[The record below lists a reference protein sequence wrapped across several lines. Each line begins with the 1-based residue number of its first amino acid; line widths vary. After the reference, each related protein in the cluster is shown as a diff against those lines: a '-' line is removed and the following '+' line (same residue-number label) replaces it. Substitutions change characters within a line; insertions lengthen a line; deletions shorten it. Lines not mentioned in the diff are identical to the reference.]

1 MINTTKN
8 GETKFSKPFQELKT
22 LVKNDGR
29 NNDVKR
35 ISEQPKYV
43 DKKMVGEDQKMEE
56 YLYFF
61 LSDNANQENILTGK
75 KRKYGVQKLK
85 PCNTSRIKSQTFLT
99 SISYDGVKEEDL
111 YNVNFIVDVHVL
123 ITKNTN
129 LFLLERKIFDV
140 KDRVIVSMFWDKCVD
155 SKFYKHIFLLQNFIY
170 LNGKNVLYPR
180 VAEIV
185 WKHIEYDKNNI
196 CSVRKKL
203 IENRKIFQFAYSNT
217 YPEVYSFVEKRAIDL
232 RNDFHS
238 KFKEWKD
245 KKISKVLRA
254 AGAT

>member
-35 ISEQPKYV
+35 IPEQPKYV

-75 KRKYGVQKLK
+75 KKKYGVQKLK

-99 SISYDGVKEEDL
+99 NISYDGVKEEDL

-123 ITKNTN
+123 ITKIPTCFCSKEKYSMLKIGQLFPCFGTSASIRN
-129 LFLLERKIFDV
+129 LTSTFFCCKI
-140 KDRVIVSMFWDKCVD
+140 
-155 SKFYKHIFLLQNFIY
+155 
-170 LNGKNVLYPR
+170 LY
-180 VAEIV
+180 I
-185 WKHIEYDKNNI
+185 
-196 CSVRKKL
+196 
-203 IENRKIFQFAYSNT
+203 
-217 YPEVYSFVEKRAIDL
+217 
-232 RNDFHS
+232 
-238 KFKEWKD
+238 
-245 KKISKVLRA
+245 
-254 AGAT
+254 